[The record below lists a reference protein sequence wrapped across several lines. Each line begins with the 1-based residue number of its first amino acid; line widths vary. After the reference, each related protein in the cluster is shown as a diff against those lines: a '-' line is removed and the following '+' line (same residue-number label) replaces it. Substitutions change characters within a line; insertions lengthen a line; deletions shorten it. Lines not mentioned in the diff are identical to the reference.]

1 MKKKITKDDIFIKAR
16 MLAEGVRIQDRE
28 SPTEAAAVDES
39 DLEQV
44 DRMAV
49 DDPEGLLRLLADA
62 NRAEGTD
69 SALGNAVLLEGCG
82 IPAPI
87 LPNDDSRLQLTMDGE
102 KVIIS
107 EQGDVLS
114 TGSFYTPHR
123 PWSGEVLS
131 NGMPVESVLPGMSS
145 SIINIL
151 LNISCNNFNTG
162 KGCRYCGLFANPVSR
177 RLNELPISTLAQWSG
192 YQAEAVKIITDRG
205 WRGVLA
211 ISGGA
216 LPPSQKGEYLAR
228 LETAINPIREILDE
242 KTFSELNLVYN
253 FYPPEDFSDMYKWK
267 ELGINGTSIDQEV
280 ADPANFPTICPG
292 KNSYKPHSYWQEAQE
307 ASVEVFGPLLHT
319 TTDIVEGIEPMSS
332 LVEAVDERLSKGV
345 MPITLTFMPMPGSAM
360 EDAKTPSAQW
370 QVAAAEKM
378 ADCYI
383 RHGAKFIKAV
393 ASELFADIYYHYA
406 PGFIKDMGLYNG
418 ECGPSMLTG
427 SIQTTHLT
435 VVFDEILRRA
445 QKLPWV
451 TSMLKFDV
459 A

>member
-1 MKKKITKDDIFIKAR
+1 MGRKITKGDIFIKAR
-16 MLAEGVRIQDRE
+16 MLAEGVRIQDGE
-28 SPTEAAAVDES
+28 SPPESAAIDES
-39 DLEQV
+39 ELEQA

-49 DDPEGLLRLLADA
+49 DDPEGLLRFLADA
-62 NRAEGTD
+62 NQAEETD
-69 SALGNAVLLEGCG
+69 SALSNSVLLEGCG

-87 LPNDDSRLQLTMDGE
+87 LPNDDSRLQLTVDGK

-107 EQGDVLS
+107 EQGDVLA
-114 TGSFYTPHR
+114 TGDFYTPHR

-131 NGMPVESVLPGMSS
+131 NGMPVKSVLPGMSS
-145 SIINIL
+145 SIVNIL
-151 LNISCNNFNTG
+151 LSISCNNFNTG

-177 RLNELPISTLAQWSG
+177 RLNELPLTTLAQWSR
-192 YQAEAVKIITDRG
+192 YQAEAVKIITDHG
-205 WRGVLA
+205 WRGILA

-228 LETAINPIREILDE
+228 LEIVITPIREILDE

-253 FYPPEDFSDMYKWK
+253 FLPPEDFSDMYKWK

-280 ADPANFPTICPG
+280 ADPANFPVICPG
-292 KNSYKPHSYWQEAQE
+292 KNAYKPHSYFQEAQE

-319 TTDIVEGIEPMSS
+319 TTDIVAGIEPMSS

-370 QVAAAEKM
+370 QVSAAEKM
-378 ADCYI
+378 SDCYI

-406 PGFIKDMGLYNG
+406 PGFIKAMGLYNG
-418 ECGPSMLTG
+418 ECVPGMLTG

-445 QKLPWV
+445 QRIPGV